1 MFKVLG
7 GEGLRKVT
15 FIPAITH
22 LRVFL
27 MTGIRLNVITG
38 IRLNV
43 ITSIRLFVITYNNTD
58 DDFR

>member
-1 MFKVLG
+1 MVLG

-15 FIPAITH
+15 FIPDITH
-22 LRVFL
+22 FRVFFI
-27 MTGIRLNVITG
+27 TGIRLNVITG